1 MRVPPSASVACV
13 NLAELNSWLGF
24 GRGAGHSA
32 GLEAPHGP
40 AEQAL
45 AFLLCQEPRQPP
57 RQSGKRAT
65 LDRRGFELGLTGRI
79 TSAWSVMGGYAYQ
92 HGVITSAQAS
102 TVSGGVAA
110 AKGATLAELPK
121 NNFSL
126 WNRYNINQTW
136 GAGLGIITRG
146 PMYAAIDNK
155 TQLPGFARVDAAVY
169 AKINKDV
176 KVQLN
181 IENLFDTQYYASAHN
196 NNNIMPGSPIAIRL
210 SVTSNF

>member
-1 MRVPPSASVACV
+1 VILPTSATTAI
-13 NLAELNSWLGF
+13 LG
-24 GRGAGHSA
+24 GGQRN
-32 GLEAPHGP
+32 
-40 AEQAL
+40 
-45 AFLLCQEPRQPP
+45 
-57 RQSGKRAT
+57 
-65 LDRRGFELGLTGRI
+65 RGFELGLTGRI

-92 HGVITSAQAS
+92 HGVITSAQSA
-102 TVSGGVAA
+102 VSGITTLVA

-176 KVQLN
+176 KFQLN

-196 NNNIMPGSPIAIRL
+196 NNNITPGSPIAIRL